1 MSNQR
6 ARRFLGLSL
15 TAFLLLLP
23 LIVPT
28 AGAQTEE
35 EEAEEPSCEPVKEF
49 NAADFPSSANID
61 HPWLPLIPGNQL
73 VLQGVADRGG
83 GLLPHRVVFTATGL
97 TKVIAGVP
105 TRVMW
110 DLDINEGRLDEAE
123 LAFFA
128 QDLEGNVWNIGEYPE
143 EYEEETFIG
152 APSTWIHGAYAAE
165 GGVHMLAAP
174 TVSDV
179 EYLQGSVEEIEFLD
193 CARVVSMAERSCV
206 PVRCYEP
213 VLLTHERSPLD
224 PEGGIQTKFH
234 SQGVGIVQV
243 GAIDD
248 PEGET
253 LVLVEHRK
261 LSPEALDL
269 ANREALRLEKRA
281 YRVSPAY
288 WGSQRIVPPRGPET
302 FRSSRGA
309 QYLRASR
316 WPEARPAPAARWRD
330 DPLKGGKAR
339 WCVRAL
345 GRRLCKRWANT
356 GSVLPY

>member
-1 MSNQR
+1 MSNQP
-6 ARRFLGLSL
+6 ARRFLGFSL

-28 AGAQTEE
+28 AGAQEE

-49 NAADFPSSANID
+49 NASDFPAAPNINN
-61 HPWLPLIPGNQL
+61 PWLPLVPGNQL

-83 GLLPHRVVFTATGL
+83 GLLPHRVVFTATSL
-97 TKVIAGVP
+97 TKWIAGVP

-143 EYEEETFIG
+143 EYAEETFVG
-152 APSTWIHGAYAAE
+152 APSTWIHGVQAAE

-193 CARVVSMAERSCV
+193 CAKVVSMSERAC
-206 PVRCYEP
+206 PPAGCYDP

-224 PEGGIQTKFH
+224 PEGGVQTKFH
-234 SQGVGIVQV
+234 SQGAGIVQV
-243 GAIDD
+243 GAIGD

-253 LVLVEHRK
+253 LVLVQHK
-261 LSPEALDL
+261 LLTGPALDL
-269 ANREALRLEKRA
+269 ANREALRLDKRA
-281 YRVSPAY
+281 YRVSQPY
-288 WGSQRIVPPRGPET
+288 LSTQPIVPPRGPEP
-302 FRSSRGA
+302 
-309 QYLRASR
+309 YRASGGR
-316 WPEARPAPAARWRD
+316 QAMRASSGAETQPAARWQG
-330 DPLKGGKAR
+330 DPLKGGTAR

-345 GRRLCKRWANT
+345 GRRLCKRWATT
-356 GSVLPY
+356 GSVLPA